1 MVLCNCKQWIGIRLL
16 MMWLSCRE
24 IIKEL
29 IVQKVIGIT
38 ANTGMA
44 SLQLGP
50 QSTTLLQWAEIMDG
64 IFSLDKLAELFNND
78 DKFAEAKK
86 RIYQIQCLIIDETG
100 MLSAKVFNMVE
111 FAVMSKWRTMCLEEY
126 KYVKKTNKKKQYFI
140 KRNLKYLMIRY

>member
-1 MVLCNCKQWIGIRLL
+1 
-16 MMWLSCRE
+16 
-24 IIKEL
+24 
-29 IVQKVIGIT
+29 
-38 ANTGMA
+38 MA

-111 FAVMSKWRTMCLEEY
+111 FVVMSK
-126 KYVKKTNKKKQYFI
+126 
-140 KRNLKYLMIRY
+140 